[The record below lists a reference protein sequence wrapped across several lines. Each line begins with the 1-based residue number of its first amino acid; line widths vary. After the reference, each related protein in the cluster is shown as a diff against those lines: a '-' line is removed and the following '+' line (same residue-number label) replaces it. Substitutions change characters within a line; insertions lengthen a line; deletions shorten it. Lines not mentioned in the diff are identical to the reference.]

1 VAVSDAVA
9 ELGGDVAYRLP
20 TSLNEGRGK
29 RGGLSM
35 DGEVEGGAGD
45 MVQWAGVGVSDERAL
60 AWPMWALARGSG
72 DSGSG
77 GCGLVVVRSRRV
89 MVQCLAMGGCQTLQ
103 LLIIGRLI
111 INKHFN

>member
-1 VAVSDAVA
+1 MSDMAA
-9 ELGGDVAYRLP
+9 ELGSDVAYRLP
-20 TSLNEGRGK
+20 TSLDEGRGK
-29 RGGLSM
+29 RGGLST

-45 MVQWAGVGVSDERAL
+45 VVQWAGISVSDECAL

-72 DSGSG
+72 DGGGG

>member
-1 VAVSDAVA
+1 MVV
-9 ELGGDVAYRLP
+9 ELGSDVAYRLP
-20 TSLNEGRGK
+20 TSLDEGRGK
-29 RGGLSM
+29 RGGLST

-45 MVQWAGVGVSDERAL
+45 MVQWAGVGISDERAL
-60 AWPMWALARGSG
+60 AWPMWALVRGSSDG
-72 DSGSG
+72 GGG

-103 LLIIGRLI
+103 LLIIRRLI